1 LATQTRLADQG
12 REAEHQLDLSE
23 ATRSE
28 LESQIAT
35 LDSALADAKK
45 EAKALTVKLSAARNA
60 DVKVPGSAL
69 KNKAASAAAGN
80 ADAVKVAQ
88 LKEDLYGDLTGL
100 IVRGLQHDGDE
111 DIFDCIQ
118 TGRNGSE
125 FQPYLGYVWTVANLL
140 SLQHCISNLHYLP
153 LRKWTTTRMS
163 SAHIG
168 HSWTRTVTR
177 L

>member
-1 LATQTRLADQG
+1 MATQTRLADQG
-12 REAEHQLDLSE
+12 RETEHQLDLSE
-23 ATRSE
+23 ANRSE
-28 LESQIAT
+28 LESHIAT

-69 KNKAASAAAGN
+69 KNKAASTLAGN

-100 IVRGLQHDGDE
+100 IVRGLQRDGDE

-125 FQPYLGYVWTVANLL
+125 LKPYFGNVLIIANPLPV
-140 SLQHCISNLHYLP
+140 QHCISNLLYIP
-153 LRKWTTTRMS
+153 SRK
-163 SAHIG
+163 
-168 HSWTRTVTR
+168 
-177 L
+177 